1 MKSNRSSNPTSLY
14 GGRRF
19 PFKVIFSALRQLAWL
34 ALAVAAI
41 WFIGN
46 EVWQYLKVR
55 DNFPQGTQIGK
66 VEVGALG
73 FEDAKTKVVTNYAKP
88 IIAMHNQQAVEIFPA
103 DAGFALLIDPMLEQ
117 ATTQLQETPHW
128 QRFFNNLSDNY
139 LHENIQPEMGQIDI
153 PLQATVDQATLDMAM
168 SYLANLIDR
177 PATPPILLTTG
188 AGAVEDGQPGF
199 RIDVPSSRD
208 KIEAALY
215 ESENRTIQFE
225 IETQDAPQID
235 FSYLENFLT
244 QQLEIFD
251 GTGSLYILDLQTG
264 QELRINADDAIS
276 GLSIVKVAI
285 MLETYRAID
294 GPLDFD
300 SNKLLEETAI
310 NSGNY
315 SANLLLDIVAGEN
328 NAYLGVDVLTNSMK
342 QLGLKNTFIVTP
354 YEEPPRT
361 SKPTLITEANSNPTI
376 DFDPDPAMQTTA
388 TEIGRLLGMIYDC
401 SKGGGTLIAVYPNQI
416 TPNECEALIQLMTRN
431 VDGNLIRFGVPEDVT
446 VAHKHGWA
454 YNTHG
459 DAGIVLSPGGDYVI
473 AQYLHQD
480 TDWLPANISF
490 PILREISRSV
500 YNYFNPD
507 NPYVDHKRAQK
518 AAGVYA
524 VELAIQEAEKRY
536 QNGE

>member
-1 MKSNRSSNPTSLY
+1 MRKNKSSNPTSLY

-19 PFKVIFSALRQLAWL
+19 PFKAIGTAIKQLSGL
-34 ALAVAAI
+34 ALAVIAL

-55 DNFPQGTQIGK
+55 DNFPQGTKIGQ

-73 FEDAKTKVVTNYAKP
+73 FDDAKAKVVAHYQKP
-88 IIAMHNQQAVEIFPA
+88 IVAMHGQQAVEIFPA
-103 DAGFALLIDPMLEQ
+103 DAGFTLSIDPMLE
-117 ATTQLQETPHW
+117 AAITQLQETPHW
-128 QRFFNNLSDNY
+128 QRFANNLSDKY
-139 LHENIQPEMGQIDI
+139 LADNIQPEMGQIDI
-153 PLQATVDQATLDMAM
+153 PLQAAVDEAMLDMAM
-168 SYLANLIDR
+168 GYLANLIDR
-177 PATPPILLTTG
+177 PAKPPVLLTNSG
-188 AGAVEDGQPGF
+188 GAVEDGQPGF
-199 RIDVPSSRD
+199 QIDVESSRA
-208 KIEAALY
+208 KVKAALL
-215 ESENRTIQFE
+215 ESENRTIELE
-225 IETQDAPQID
+225 ILTQDAPQID
-235 FSYLENFLT
+235 FSYLENYLN

-251 GTGSLYILDLQTG
+251 GTGSLYVLNLQTG
-264 QELRINADDAIS
+264 EELRINADDAIS
-276 GLSIVKVAI
+276 GLSVVKVAI
-285 MLETYRAID
+285 MLETFRAID

-300 SNKLLEETAI
+300 ANKLLEETAI

-342 QLGLKNTFIVTP
+342 QLGLNSTFIVTP
-354 YEEPPRT
+354 YEEPPRS
-361 SKPTLITEANSNPTI
+361 SKPTLITQANSNPSI

-388 TEIGRLLGMIYDC
+388 TEIGRLFGMIYEC
-401 SKGGGTLIAVYPNQI
+401 SKGGGTLIAVYPGKV
-416 TPNECEALIQLMTRN
+416 TPEECEALIQLMTRN
-431 VDGNLIRFGVPEDVT
+431 VDGNLIRFGVPEDVP

-459 DAGIVLSPGGDYVI
+459 DVGIVLSPGGDYVI

-480 TDWLPANISF
+480 TEWLPANISF

-524 VELAIQEAEKRY
+524 VDLAIQEAEKRY